1 MADAIASPGSPG
13 SSGSSGSGA
22 GSTPATASGADSEPT
37 PLSGGKLLLA
47 GVALALANFVVV
59 LDTTIANVSVPHIAG
74 GLAISPT
81 QGTWV
86 ITSYSVADAI
96 SVPLTGWLAAR
107 FGTVR
112 WFIMSLIGFGI
123 FSIMCGLSNSLGML
137 VVFRICQGLSG
148 GPLMPLS
155 QSLLLRVFPKQK
167 AGAAMGLWAMTTVCA
182 PIAGPILGGMISD
195 NWTWPWIFFINLPV
209 VAFCIFAVTRL
220 VTPFE
225 TKKAKVG
232 IDLVGL
238 ILLVVWVGAF
248 QLMLDTGREHDW
260 FSSPF
265 VVAMAV
271 IAAIGLPAFVIWEL
285 GEKNPIVDIRVFR
298 HRGFTAGTLAVAL
311 GFGAFFASVVLTP
324 LWLQQVVGYTATEA
338 GFTTAFVGVFAVV
351 MSPIAARLVGKVDL
365 RMTVCGGILWLG
377 VMSLLRARWST
388 ESDFWQ
394 LALPQLLQG
403 FGMPF
408 FFIGLTALALSSVK
422 PSETTSAAGIM
433 SFVRTL
439 CGAIGTATATTAW
452 DNASRVSRSDMVP
465 ALNGVST
472 TMAQLQA
479 RGMSVE
485 QSRGV
490 IDRLVEAQSSTVG
503 ATHVFTLAFVVFL
516 VAAAFVWIAPK
527 PKGPP
532 QMGAAH

>member
-1 MADAIASPGSPG
+1 MTEQA
-13 SSGSSGSGA
+13 
-22 GSTPATASGADSEPT
+22 EPQ
-37 PLSGGKLLLA
+37 PLTGGKLVLA

-112 WFIMSLIGFGI
+112 WFVMSLIGFGI
-123 FSIMCGLSNSLGML
+123 FSMLCGLSGSLGML

-155 QSLLLRVFPKQK
+155 QALLLRIFPKEK

-182 PIAGPILGGMISD
+182 PIAGPILGGTISD

-209 VAFCIFAVTRL
+209 VALCIFAVTRL

-225 TKKAKVG
+225 TKKLHVRM
-232 IDLVGL
+232 DVVGL
-238 ILLVVWVGAF
+238 VLLVVWVGAF
-248 QLMLDTGREHDW
+248 QLMLDLGREEDW

-265 VVAMAV
+265 VVACAIV
-271 IAAIGLPAFVIWEL
+271 AAIGFPAFVIWEL
-285 GEKNPIVDIRVFR
+285 GERNPIVDIKVFR
-298 HRGFTAGTLAVAL
+298 HRGFAVGTVAVAL

-324 LWLQQVVGYTATEA
+324 LWLQSVIGYTATEA
-338 GFTTAFVGVFAVV
+338 GYTTAFVGVFAVV
-351 MSPIAARLVGKVDL
+351 MSPVAARLVGRVDL
-365 RMTVCGGILWLG
+365 RITVCAGITWLG
-377 VMSLLRARWST
+377 VMSLLRAGWST
-388 ESDFWQ
+388 DSDFWR
-394 LALPQLLQG
+394 LAMPQLLQG

-452 DNASRVSRSDMVP
+452 DSASRVSRAEMVP
-465 ALNGVST
+465 ALNGVQA
-472 TMAQLQA
+472 TMDTLQTRGATSEQA
-479 RGMSVE
+479 RGV
-485 QSRGV
+485 V
-490 IDRLVEAQSSTVG
+490 DRLVEAQAATVG
-503 ATHVFTLAFVVFL
+503 ATHVFTLACVIFAI
-516 VAAAFVWIAPK
+516 AAAIVWLAPK
-527 PKGPP
+527 PKGKAD
-532 QMGAAH
+532 MGAAH